1 MIATI
6 GTILVPV
13 LIHLLIANITVALF
27 ASRLDSTALTALTA
41 VLVLPIVYW
50 MYKKDV
56 GKWERSDK
64 KGWTYLA
71 LLPLGVAA
79 NLTVSYLLA
88 LLGVTENFSNEV
100 QEGLLASEFL
110 VQLAG
115 LGVLAPITEEILFRG
130 LVYRRL
136 KQILPRWG
144 AVLLGAGMFAAYH
157 GNVIQIL
164 FAFPMALLL
173 IWSYERWGTLT
184 APIILHM
191 AVNISTI
198 IINKM

>member
-6 GTILVPV
+6 GTILVPI
-13 LIHLLIANITVALF
+13 LIHLLIANLTVALLG
-27 ASRLDSTALTALTA
+27 SRLDSTALTGLTA
-41 VLVLPIVYW
+41 ALVVPIAYW

-56 GKWERSDK
+56 GSWERSDK
-64 KGWTYLA
+64 KRWTYLA

-79 NLTVSYLLA
+79 NLAVSYLLV

-110 VQLAG
+110 VQLVG
-115 LGVLAPITEEILFRG
+115 LGILAPITEEILFRG

-144 AVLLGAGMFAAYH
+144 AVLLGAGIFAVYH
-157 GNVIQIL
+157 GNMIQIL

-173 IWSYERWGTLT
+173 IWSYERWGSLT
-184 APIILHM
+184 APVILHM

-198 IINKM
+198 LINSI

>member
-79 NLTVSYLLA
+79 NLAVSYLLA

-115 LGVLAPITEEILFRG
+115 LGILAPITEEILFRG

-136 KQILPRWG
+136 KQILPGWG
-144 AVLLGAGMFAAYH
+144 AVLLGAGMFAVYH